1 MTRALGTV
9 ALGIVGVW
17 LVAHL
22 LWIGPIETAA
32 KTTAL
37 WALGLLAGG
46 VGVAAIVLLGVALAA
61 GDAQPAWLKFARGAR
76 NAAAV
81 LGCALILVGL
91 VHYRETEPRGE
102 IHWVVLGM
110 VVLAGSGVVHW
121 WLARVTR

>member
-1 MTRALGTV
+1 MTRVLGFL

-22 LWIGPIETAA
+22 LWIGPIESAA
-32 KTTAL
+32 QTTVLWVLAL
-37 WALGLLAGG
+37 LTGG
-46 VGVAAIVLLGVALAA
+46 VGVAAIVLLAVALAV
-61 GDAQPAWLKFARGAR
+61 GPAQPAWLKFARGAR

-81 LGCALILVGL
+81 LGCALIVVGL

-110 VVLAGSGVVHW
+110 AVLAGSGVVHW
-121 WLARVTR
+121 WLERVQR